1 MLKVKI
7 ADDEIRIGKRF
18 SVAFQ
23 RTLRIPDDGGT
34 YPLPPGLGR
43 FPLCRVADFAAH
55 VPADWRQRGGAFL
68 PMYQRE
74 ALWLAF
80 DGASWKPNA
89 VQVGIGG
96 INAISG
102 GAWDDGLSSDPQ
114 NYLVIPDQL
123 WLDGINAGSGVI
135 RQFVA
140 MPLGTGTTVEAQLT
154 GREEVGG
161 IQIRVFEPKPGRFPD
176 RPPPAEP
183 EMMLESMSPMS
194 PMAAGAMGL
203 GAGGRMQQKIYPDP
217 YGLDTWDPTSSGEVF
232 VHIVNSEQ
240 YEALTGHPPPP
251 TPISAAAY
259 TEHGLPWFELYDEA
273 KGAVAAS
280 RRLAGVKSVREKET
294 ERGEAKDEQPVKVR
308 RRQVRTIRPPGSGR
322 KD

>member
-7 ADDEIRIGKRF
+7 ADGEIRIGKRF

-23 RTLRIPDDGGT
+23 RTLRIPDDGGAW
-34 YPLPPGLGR
+34 PLPPGLGR
-43 FPLCRVADFAAH
+43 FPLRR
-55 VPADWRQRGGAFL
+55 WRGGAVL
-68 PMYQRE
+68 PMYQSE

-96 INAISG
+96 INAVSG
-102 GAWDDGLSSDPQ
+102 GAWDEELSADPQ
-114 NYLVIPDQL
+114 SYLVCPDQL

-176 RPPPAEP
+176 KPPRTE
-183 EMMLESMSPMS
+183 EEITLESMALMS
-194 PMAAGAMGL
+194 PKAAGAMGL

-217 YGLDTWDPTSSGEVF
+217 YGLDTWDPGNSGEVF

-251 TPISAAAY
+251 TPVSAAAY
-259 TEHGLPWFELYDEA
+259 TEHGFPWFDLYEED
-273 KGAVAAS
+273 KGTAAAS
-280 RRLAGVKSVREKET
+280 RRLTGVKSVREKEA
-294 ERGEAKDEQPVKVR
+294 ERGEAKDEETVKIQPG
-308 RRQVRTIRPPGSGR
+308 QVRKIRPRGSG
-322 KD
+322 KKG

>member
-1 MLKVKI
+1 MLRVKI

-23 RTLRIPDDGGT
+23 RTLRLPDDGGT

-43 FPLCRVADFAAH
+43 FPLSRVADVAGRA
-55 VPADWRQRGGAFL
+55 PAGWRRRGGAFL

-80 DGASWKPNA
+80 DGATWKPNA

-102 GAWDDGLSSDPQ
+102 GAWDGGLSSDPQ
-114 NYLVIPDQL
+114 NYLVCPDQL
-123 WLDGINAGSGVI
+123 WLDGINAGAGVI

-140 MPLGTGTTVEAQLT
+140 MPLGMGLTVEAQLT

-176 RPPPAEP
+176 RPPRAEP
-183 EMMLESMSPMS
+183 EMMLESMAPQMS

-217 YGLDTWDPTSSGEVF
+217 YGLDTWDPASSGEVF

-240 YEALTGHPPPP
+240 YEALTGHPPPS
-251 TPISAAAY
+251 TPVSAAAY
-259 TEHGLPWFELYDEA
+259 TEHGLPWFDLYEEE
-273 KGAVAAS
+273 KGTVAAAS
-280 RRLAGVKSVREKET
+280 RLTGVKSVREKEA
-294 ERGEAKDEQPVKVR
+294 ERGEAQDEKPVKVR
-308 RRQVRTIRPPGSGR
+308 RGQVRSIRPR
-322 KD
+322 